1 MTIEG
6 AIKYC
11 NEVVEEKLEEIQDCL
26 EVNDIESVA
35 ECEKCIEDHN
45 QVANWLRQLQA
56 IQRIVKEYYYT
67 PTEVMDCSDAF
78 DMIRKVVGGEND

>member
-1 MTIEG
+1 MTLDG

-26 EVNDIESVA
+26 EVNDMEMVM
-35 ECEKCIEDHN
+35 ECKKCAEDHN

-56 IQRIVKEYYYT
+56 IQIIITEYRSV
-67 PTEVMDCSDAF
+67 PTQVMNSDDAF
-78 DMIRKVVGGEND
+78 NLICDVIDEKK

>member
-1 MTIEG
+1 MTLEG

-26 EVNDIESVA
+26 EVHDMEMVM
-35 ECEKCIEDHN
+35 ECEKCAEDHN

-56 IQRIVKEYYYT
+56 IQEIVKEYYYT

-78 DMIRKVVGGEND
+78 DMIRKVVDEKK